1 MKRWM
6 ALTLP
11 LALGLVVALTG
22 CGKGGKGGTGGG
34 AAGDQKLNI
43 GGATFIYPM
52 MDKWSFEYQKAKGV
66 KVNYNSIG
74 SGSGIQ
80 QMIAQTLDFGCSDAP
95 MNEKQLAEA
104 KAKGGEVV
112 HIPLAMGGVVPA
124 YKLEG
129 VDKKI
134 NFSGPVL
141 ADIFLGKITSWND
154 KAIEELNPD
163 VKLPDKKI
171 AVAHR
176 SDGSGTTYIWVDYL
190 AKVSPEW
197 KEKVGVG
204 TSVKFPTGVGA
215 KGNEGVAGFVKEN
228 DGALGYVELIYA
240 LGNNIPY
247 GTVKN
252 KDGQFVAA
260 SLESVTAAGAA
271 SLTNIPEDLRY
282 SLTDAPGKESYP
294 IAGTNWAIVY
304 VNQPASKKD
313 TIVNFLTW
321 VTHDGQQFCEKLHY
335 SKLPAGLV
343 ERVDKKLAMI
353 KVGDAKQTA
362 SAQ

>member
-1 MKRWM
+1 MKPRTIIS
-6 ALTLP
+6 AFV
-11 LALGLVVALTG
+11 LAVVAVTSSG
-22 CGKGGKGGTGGG
+22 CMKPGGGGTGGG
-34 AAGDQKLNI
+34 GDQKLNI

-95 MNEKQLAEA
+95 MNDKQLQEA
-104 KAKGGEVV
+104 NEKNGPVV
-112 HIPLAMGGVVPA
+112 HIPLAMGAVVPA

-129 VDKKI
+129 VDKKL
-134 NFSGPVL
+134 NFSGAVL
-141 ADIFLGKITSWND
+141 ADIYLGKITNWND
-154 KAIEELNPD
+154 KAIQELNEG
-163 VKLPDKKI
+163 VNLPDKKI

-190 AKVSPEW
+190 SKVNPEW
-197 KEKVGVG
+197 KEKVGVS
-204 TSVKFPTGVGA
+204 TSVKFPVGVGLP
-215 KGNEGVAGFVKEN
+215 GNEGVAGFVGKN
-228 DGALGYVELIYA
+228 DGALGYIELIYA
-240 LGNNIPY
+240 LGNNIAY

-252 KDGQFVAA
+252 QEGNFVTA
-260 SLESVTAAGAA
+260 SLQSVTAAAA
-271 SLTNIPEDLRY
+271 GSLTKIRDDLRY
-282 SLTDAPGKESYP
+282 SLTDASGKESYP

-304 VNQPASKKD
+304 ANQPAAKKD

-335 SKLPAGLV
+335 SKLPAGLI
-343 ERVDKKLAMI
+343 ERIDKKLAEI
-353 KVGDAKQTA
+353 KVGDGKLAAK
-362 SAQ
+362 